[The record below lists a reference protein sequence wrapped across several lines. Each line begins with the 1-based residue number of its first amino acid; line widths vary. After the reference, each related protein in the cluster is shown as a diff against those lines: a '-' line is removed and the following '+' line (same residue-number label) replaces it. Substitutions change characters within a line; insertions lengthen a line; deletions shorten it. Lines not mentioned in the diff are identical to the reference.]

1 MKQKNPG
8 QEPGK
13 KHKVNGEKYLHYFLS
28 FLRDCNKFCLFPCF
42 PGLVRI
48 ISCENRA
55 SASKIKTIFLAGNI
69 FRNRS
74 YYSFCT

>member
-74 YYSFCT
+74 